1 MCEDGLYFQNVFIKH
16 FFFSL
21 LEMHMK
27 KMMQQCCACGEAK
40 YQLTFKGLW
49 SAQTHKK
56 DWPSTNGKK
65 AKEFDFSRFFSF
77 QLIFPPQLV
86 QFIIQIIPCLNL
98 VHMPIVV

>member
-1 MCEDGLYFQNVFIKH
+1 
-16 FFFSL
+16 
-21 LEMHMK
+21 MK

-65 AKEFDFSRFFSF
+65 KNFR
-77 QLIFPPQLV
+77 
-86 QFIIQIIPCLNL
+86 
-98 VHMPIVV
+98 

>member
-1 MCEDGLYFQNVFIKH
+1 MCEDRMYLRKIIVHAFNKLVSF
-16 FFFSL
+16 

-56 DWPSTNGKK
+56 DWPANNGT
-65 AKEFDFSRFFSF
+65 SREFFSLKR
-77 QLIFPPQLV
+77 QK
-86 QFIIQIIPCLNL
+86 N
-98 VHMPIVV
+98 